1 MDELLK
7 QSASEFNKKLDK
19 RVEDDGF
26 TYLYE
31 SRDEIDSQAVLDW
44 CTKQM
49 QLAYEKGREDGI
61 NQIKEE
67 HRNEAIN
74 WYD

>member
-1 MDELLK
+1 MNELLK
-7 QSASEFNKKLDK
+7 QSASDFDENIKVFSAPVPNDTNGIYTFVVDK
-19 RVEDDGF
+19 QE
-26 TYLYE
+26 
-31 SRDEIDSQAVLDW
+31 VLDW
-44 CTKQM
+44 HTKQM
-49 QLAYEKGREDGI
+49 QLVYEKGREDGI